1 MQPKCEINLNYG
13 PDASHTLRDWV
24 VECTGAGQPE
34 TWRGLFQTVEDG
46 PNCRGHKPWLTRTSE
61 GTDECD
67 SRMVHRQVG
76 STNVSFNSGGS
87 MRDPAPVSWRYA
99 DVLKDV
105 GLLRLANHE
114 EQSKRFFT
122 MFYEGMM
129 NDTQRE
135 ELVTRLEST
144 PFVDG
149 DRHSC
154 WMTCS
159 KPARNT
165 TSYHGSGGVPLP
177 WPTFGNVRGMGFSI
191 LNKHQHWTLKS
202 LMHEPS
208 LVEMKKGFGERNRVQ

>member
-1 MQPKCEINLNYG
+1 MLLIPLQ
-13 PDASHTLRDWV
+13 
-24 VECTGAGQPE
+24 
-34 TWRGLFQTVEDG
+34 
-46 PNCRGHKPWLTRTSE
+46 
-61 GTDECD
+61 
-67 SRMVHRQVG
+67 
-76 STNVSFNSGGS
+76 
-87 MRDPAPVSWRYA
+87 VSWRYA

-149 DRHSC
+149 DRQLLLDDLFE
-154 WMTCS
+154 TC
-159 KPARNT
+159 KEYN
-165 TSYHGSGGVPLP
+165 SYHGSGVCPLP

>member
-1 MQPKCEINLNYG
+1 MS
-13 PDASHTLRDWV
+13 AT
-24 VECTGAGQPE
+24 AGWSIVRSLHERVIQQR
-34 TWRGLFQTVEDG
+34 WFHAVDR
-46 PNCRGHKPWLTRTSE
+46 
-61 GTDECD
+61 
-67 SRMVHRQVG
+67 SRC
-76 STNVSFNSGGS
+76 
-87 MRDPAPVSWRYA
+87 AWRYA

-135 ELVTRLEST
+135 EASRLEST

-149 DRHSC
+149 DRQLLLDDLFE
-154 WMTCS
+154 TC
-159 KPARNT
+159 KEYN
-165 TSYHGSGGVPLP
+165 SYHGSGGVPLP